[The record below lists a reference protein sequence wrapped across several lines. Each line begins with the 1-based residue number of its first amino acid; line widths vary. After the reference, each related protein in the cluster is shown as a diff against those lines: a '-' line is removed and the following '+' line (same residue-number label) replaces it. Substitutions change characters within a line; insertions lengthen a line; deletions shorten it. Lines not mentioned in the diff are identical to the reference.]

1 MVACKR
7 RWKQDGF
14 EQAVIPG
21 RFGDA
26 VAVEVAAAAGE
37 VDDVVAVIPEHGDQA
52 LRFVGVDVAA
62 DVQFVESDL
71 AHLKTMSRP
80 MVRG

>member
-1 MVACKR
+1 
-7 RWKQDGF
+7 
-14 EQAVIPG
+14 
-21 RFGDA
+21 
-26 VAVEVAAAAGE
+26 VEVAAAAGE
-37 VDDVVAVIPEHGDQA
+37 VDDVVAVIPKHGDQA
-52 LRFVGVDVAA
+52 LRFVAGDVAA

>member
-1 MVACKR
+1 M
-7 RWKQDGF
+7 
-14 EQAVIPG
+14 IPG

-37 VDDVVAVIPEHGDQA
+37 VGDVVAVISQHGDQA
-52 LRFVGVDVAA
+52 LRFVGADVAA
-62 DVQFVESDL
+62 DIQFVESDL

>member
-1 MVACKR
+1 
-7 RWKQDGF
+7 
-14 EQAVIPG
+14 VIL
-21 RFGDA
+21 
-26 VAVEVAAAAGE
+26 
-37 VDDVVAVIPEHGDQA
+37 EHGDQA
-52 LRFVGVDVAA
+52 LRFVGADVAA